1 MDFENLE
8 ELKTLRARG
17 VLSEEQF
24 ERHYNRMAQR
34 VLNDRKEKV
43 RSKNGL
49 VYLLLAYFTG
59 TIGLHNF
66 YAGYYK
72 RGGVQLFL
80 TLISF
85 YMYYIPLL
93 VTAFWA
99 LAEFLFNDE
108 SAMLRIDMS
117 EYMER
122 HTVSRLVGSPPGY
135 VGHDEGGQLTEK
147 VRRKP
152 YSVVLFD
159 EIEKAHEDVWNIM
172 LQILDDGRITDSQGR
187 TVDFKNTVIVMT
199 SNIGAK
205 ALTAAGAK
213 LGFDGSDKKAEEDA
227 DKAYAQAKETVMAE
241 LRQTFRPEFLNR
253 IDDIIVFRALTEQ
266 DIEEV
271 TRRMLKTVA
280 GRMEAMDIHLDASDE
295 AVKEL
300 AKEGFDPRYGA
311 RPLRRAIQSKV
322 EDAVA
327 VEDDKLVVTK

>member
-99 LAEFLFNDE
+99 LAEFLFINH
-108 SAMLRIDMS
+108 SAGGIRFRGSWAVIWLW
-117 EYMER
+117 
-122 HTVSRLVGSPPGY
+122 RLAGLAFLAFQY
-135 VGHDEGGQLTEK
+135 YRGQDYLL
-147 VRRKP
+147 
-152 YSVVLFD
+152 S
-159 EIEKAHEDVWNIM
+159 
-172 LQILDDGRITDSQGR
+172 
-187 TVDFKNTVIVMT
+187 
-199 SNIGAK
+199 
-205 ALTAAGAK
+205 AG
-213 LGFDGSDKKAEEDA
+213 L
-227 DKAYAQAKETVMAE
+227 
-241 LRQTFRPEFLNR
+241 
-253 IDDIIVFRALTEQ
+253 
-266 DIEEV
+266 
-271 TRRMLKTVA
+271 
-280 GRMEAMDIHLDASDE
+280 
-295 AVKEL
+295 
-300 AKEGFDPRYGA
+300 
-311 RPLRRAIQSKV
+311 
-322 EDAVA
+322 
-327 VEDDKLVVTK
+327 

>member
-34 VLNDRKEKV
+34 VLNDRKEEV

-99 LAEFLFNDE
+99 LAEFLFVNHRAGGIRFQYYRGQDYLL
-108 SAMLRIDMS
+108 SAGL
-117 EYMER
+117 
-122 HTVSRLVGSPPGY
+122 
-135 VGHDEGGQLTEK
+135 
-147 VRRKP
+147 
-152 YSVVLFD
+152 
-159 EIEKAHEDVWNIM
+159 
-172 LQILDDGRITDSQGR
+172 
-187 TVDFKNTVIVMT
+187 
-199 SNIGAK
+199 
-205 ALTAAGAK
+205 
-213 LGFDGSDKKAEEDA
+213 
-227 DKAYAQAKETVMAE
+227 
-241 LRQTFRPEFLNR
+241 
-253 IDDIIVFRALTEQ
+253 
-266 DIEEV
+266 
-271 TRRMLKTVA
+271 
-280 GRMEAMDIHLDASDE
+280 
-295 AVKEL
+295 
-300 AKEGFDPRYGA
+300 
-311 RPLRRAIQSKV
+311 
-322 EDAVA
+322 
-327 VEDDKLVVTK
+327 